1 MDNNIEV
8 RQYLKKGKGKLVS
21 QNHGVTAFVKT
32 RRQQILLEQLARE
45 KNPKTNLNVNVI

>member
-21 QNHGVTAFVKT
+21 QNHGITLFVKE
-32 RRQQILLEQLARE
+32 RQEKILLEQQARE
-45 KNPKTNLNVNVI
+45 TTTKTNLNATVI